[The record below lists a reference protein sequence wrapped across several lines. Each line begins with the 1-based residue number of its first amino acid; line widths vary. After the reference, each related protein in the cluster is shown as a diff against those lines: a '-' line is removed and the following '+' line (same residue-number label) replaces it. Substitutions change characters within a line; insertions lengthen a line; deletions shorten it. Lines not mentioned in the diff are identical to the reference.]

1 MGDHPLKEP
10 MMRIEF
16 LTQQDPIYILPLFE
30 EFIRN
35 YSDESTIVRISCCDT
50 MGSRPRRQ
58 LVRELMHLYGAFGF
72 ARLAGRILLS
82 HLLGWIPLG
91 RGAKRYFSLP
101 QLCRAYGIEYGAIS
115 NPNAEEFV
123 AGVVKRQCD
132 LIVSIACPYILK
144 RQLLSTP
151 RLGCINIHHA
161 PLPQYKGM
169 MPTFWQ
175 LFQGE
180 RSVGLTV
187 HYMSEKLDDGH
198 ALLQEHL
205 PVEENESLDHLIRRS
220 KRHAAHCLAK
230 VLQQIGT
237 NSVSL
242 RPLKHKPSSYFT
254 FPTLAEIREFRRR
267 GLNAI

>member
-1 MGDHPLKEP
+1 

-30 EFIRN
+30 EFLRN
-35 YSDESTIVRISCCDT
+35 YSDQSTIVRVSCCNT

-58 LVRELMHLYGAFGF
+58 LVRELVHLYGVLGF
-72 ARLAGRILLS
+72 ARLAGRVVLS
-82 HLLGWIPLG
+82 RLLGWIPLG

-101 QLCRAYGIEYGAIS
+101 QLCRAYGIEYAAIS
-115 NPNAEEFV
+115 NPNGQDFV
-123 AGVVKRQCD
+123 GSVQKRQSD

-144 RQLLSTP
+144 SELLSAP

-161 PLPQYKGM
+161 PLPRYKGM

-175 LFQGE
+175 LYQGE

-187 HYMSEKLDDGH
+187 HYMTEKLDDGD
-198 ALLQEHL
+198 ALLQEQL
-205 PVEENESLDHLIRRS
+205 PVEASESLDHLIRRS

-230 VLQQIGT
+230 VLHQIGT
-237 NSVSL
+237 NSASL
-242 RPLKHKPSSYFT
+242 HPLKHRPGSYFT

-267 GLNAI
+267 GLHAI